1 MPESY
6 IPLTIL
12 IVMGLLTTLYA
23 AVSVNPPPNPDDDE
37 P

>member
-6 IPLTIL
+6 IPLAIL

-23 AVSVNPPPNPDDDE
+23 AVSVSYPPDPDNDE